1 MRLVVLAVALA
12 LAAEARAEPGVN
24 VFASGD
30 KAITEGET
38 VIDGDPRDVYET
50 MLDYRRWTDVFPDV
64 AQVVVTRQTGS
75 EARVTLVAR
84 DGHHDNLHFKNR
96 PGSHVVWFEDTGSKH
111 AEVWAEIA
119 FAPGARPATTRVHA
133 RLYARVHGWASLVVR
148 SGHVR
153 REREAKVARDL
164 ASIRA
169 YFRRR

>member
-1 MRLVVLAVALA
+1 MRLVALVLLA
-12 LAAEARAEPGVN
+12 LAAEARAEPGVR
-24 VFASGD
+24 VFASAD

-38 VIDGDPRDVYET
+38 VVDGDPRDVYEA
-50 MLDYRRWTDVFPDV
+50 MRDYRRWTEVFPDL
-64 AQVVVTRQTGS
+64 AQVVVTRETGS

-96 PGSHVVWFEDTGSKH
+96 PAATTVWFEDTGSKH
-111 AEVWAEIA
+111 AVVWAEIA

-133 RLYARVHGWASLVVR
+133 RLYARVHGIASIVVR
-148 SGHVR
+148 SGRVR
-153 REREAKVARDL
+153 REREAKVAHDL